1 MKPYETL
8 ETKRRQYEDR
18 KKRLADGL
26 APDDLPHGNLSTY
39 RNWGCRCIGCSA
51 AMAEHRSKRL
61 RERTRGRKPVVRR
74 RDTGKA
80 DEWTVE

>member
-1 MKPYETL
+1 MKPYETP

-18 KKRLADGL
+18 KKRLAEGL

-51 AMAEHRSKRL
+51 AMNEHRSKRL
-61 RERTRGRKPVVRR
+61 RERTRTRKPVVRR